1 MKYIQRIFGAML
13 FALASVPALQP
24 ASAVAQTTAQG
35 QAPAQGQAQA
45 PAASPAADPR
55 LQDMVLGKPDA
66 PITIIEYASLT
77 CPHCANFH
85 ATILPTLKTD
95 YIETGKLRLIF
106 RDFPLDQLAFAG
118 AALARCAG
126 PERYFSFL
134 EVLYAQQRQWAT
146 SADPRAALVQ
156 IGRLGGMSS
165 EQVEACF
172 ADQAVGDYI
181 VNSRLEGNQK
191 FNVNSTPTL
200 IVNGKV
206 VPGVPAMDEFRQL
219 LDSLVKNG
227 AVASP
232 SSATSAVTADG
243 SGFFAGNMKTY
254 ITIAVVVLIVGGIVF
269 FLLRKR

>member
-13 FALASVPALQP
+13 FVLASLPALNP
-24 ASAVAQTTAQG
+24 GSAA
-35 QAPAQGQAQA
+35 AQA
-45 PAASPAADPR
+45 AADPR
-55 LQDMVLGKPDA
+55 LQDMAIGKADA

-85 ATILPTLKTD
+85 ATILPTLKSE
-95 YIETGKLRLIF
+95 YIDTGKARLIF

-118 AALARCAG
+118 AALARCSG

-134 EVLYAQQRQWAT
+134 EVLFAQQRQWAT
-146 SADPRAALVQ
+146 AADPRAALVQ
-156 IGRLGGMSS
+156 IGRLGGMSA
-165 EQVEACF
+165 EQVEGCF

-181 VNSRLEGNQK
+181 LNARLEGNQK

-200 IVNGKV
+200 IVNGKAL
-206 VPGVPAMDEFRQL
+206 PGVPAMDEFRQL
-219 LDSLVKNG
+219 LDSLAKSGSAAPAAQSG
-227 AVASP
+227 AASTGG
-232 SSATSAVTADG
+232 AG
-243 SGFFAGNMKTY
+243 SGFFAGDMKTY